1 MTPPRPAGPPWRV
14 VVLAAPSGG
23 GKTTIANEL
32 RRRHPR
38 VFGYSVSAT
47 TRKPRVGEKDGEAY
61 HFLTREEFQRRVR
74 AGEFLEWAEYAG
86 ELYGTLRAEV
96 KRVLASE
103 RHVVLDIEVQGAR
116 QVRTVYPRPSSVS
129 IFVIPP
135 SPRVLIERLRKRR
148 TESEKELG
156 ERLAI
161 AVSEVEAARDDAVAG
176 RLFDHVLVND
186 DLETAVNRVIEIV
199 EHPEALKHRPTDAAG
214 LLADFVRELERA
226 ADQLKQSAK
235 RSM

>member
-1 MTPPRPAGPPWRV
+1 V

-86 ELYGTLRAEV
+86 EQYGTLRAEV

>member
-1 MTPPRPAGPPWRV
+1 V